1 MIDLHF
7 HSTFSDGKFT
17 PEELADK
24 VDKIGLKA
32 ASLTDHDTTAGVKL
46 FSDALADKDVEAIP
60 GVELSVSPP
69 DEASNMH
76 IHMLGYY
83 IDIENMALQEA
94 LEEVR
99 DGRTSRNLKIIKKL
113 NKLGFDITYDEVSAF
128 AGEDVVG
135 RLHFAYALMARKIVG
150 QKQRAFDNY
159 LGKGKPAYVERFRLR
174 AEDSIRLIREA
185 GGIPVLAHPITLG
198 LGYNKL
204 YDFISSLKDI
214 GLVGMEVYYSEHKA
228 KHIRDYLR
236 IVDKLDLVATGGSDF
251 HGEGNDIL
259 HLGVGFGNLNVPNDV
274 VDKLKSRIYSQ

>member
-17 PEELADK
+17 PKELAVK
-24 VDKIGLKA
+24 VDKIGLQA

-46 FSDALADKDVEAIP
+46 FADALADKDSEAIP
-60 GVELSVSPP
+60 GVELSVEPP
-69 DEASNMH
+69 DEFSNMH

-83 IDIENMALQEA
+83 IDIENRALQDA

-99 DGRTSRNLKIIKKL
+99 DGRAARNLKIIKRL
-113 NKLGFDITYDEVSAF
+113 NELGFDITYDEVSAF

-135 RLHFAYALMARKIVG
+135 RLHFAHALMARKIVG
-150 QKQRAFDNY
+150 HKQRAFDNY

-204 YDFISSLKDI
+204 YDFISSLKDL

-228 KHIRDYLR
+228 KHIRNYLK

-251 HGEGNDIL
+251 HGEGNGIL
-259 HLGVGFGNLNVPNDV
+259 HLGVGFGNLHVPNEV
-274 VDKLKSRIYSQ
+274 VENLKSRRTI

>member
-7 HSTFSDGKFT
+7 HSTFSDGSFT

-24 VDKIGLKA
+24 VKVIGLQA
-32 ASLTDHDTTAGVKL
+32 VALTDHDTTSGTEI
-46 FSDALADKDVEAIP
+46 FRNALEGTDVEVIP

-69 DEASNMH
+69 DENSKMT

-83 IDIENMALQEA
+83 IDINNRALQTA

-99 DGRTSRNLKIIKKL
+99 DGRESRNKKIIKRL
-113 NKLGFDITYDEVSAF
+113 NDLGFDITYEEVSAY

-135 RLHFAYALMARKIVG
+135 RPHFAHALIARKIVS

-159 LGKGKPAYVERFRLR
+159 LGKGKPAYVERFRLT
-174 AEDSIRLIREA
+174 AADSIRLIREA
-185 GGIPVLAHPITLG
+185 GGLPVLAHPITLR

-204 YDFISSLKDI
+204 YDFVSSLKDL
-214 GLVGMEVYYSEHKA
+214 GLAGMEIYYSEHKA

-236 IVDKLDLVATGGSDF
+236 IADKLDLIETGGSDF

-259 HLGVGFGNLNVPNDV
+259 HLGVGFGNLNVPYSV
-274 VDKLKSRIYSQ
+274 VDNLKAAIKV